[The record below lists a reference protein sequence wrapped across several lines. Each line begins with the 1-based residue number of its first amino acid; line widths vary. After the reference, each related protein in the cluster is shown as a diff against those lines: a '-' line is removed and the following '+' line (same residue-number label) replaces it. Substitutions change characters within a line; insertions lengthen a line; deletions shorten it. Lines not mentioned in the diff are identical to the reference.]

1 MSARRTRAADW
12 KAVAEIDVLKSRV
25 AEMAAAQAGRE
36 RGSAAERHEEAEA
49 ALGEAQDGWAAAL
62 AGGAFDPG
70 LARHW
75 FAHVGRRQAEE
86 RTAGEAL
93 ADADRQLAEK
103 RAAWHG
109 AQARADVVGERARS
123 ATAAEA
129 RQREE
134 IRLEAVED
142 RAALQRRDA

>member
-12 KAVAEIDVLKSRV
+12 KAVAEIDGLKSRV
-25 AEMAAAQAGRE
+25 AEMAAAQAGKE

-49 ALGEAQDGWAAAL
+49 ALGEAQQGWAAAL
-62 AGGAFDPG
+62 DGTFDPG

-86 RTAGEAL
+86 KTAGDAL
-93 ADADRQLAEK
+93 AEADRQLAEK

-129 RQREE
+129 P
-134 IRLEAVED
+134 
-142 RAALQRRDA
+142 AARGNPAGSGRGPRRP

>member
-25 AEMAAAQAGRE
+25 AEMAAAQAGKE
-36 RGSAAERHEEAEA
+36 RGGAAERHEQAEA

-62 AGGAFDPG
+62 GGAFDPG

-86 RTAGEAL
+86 KTAGEAL
-93 ADADRQLAEK
+93 AEADRQLAEK

-129 RQREE
+129 RRREE
-134 IRLEAVED
+134 TRLEAVED